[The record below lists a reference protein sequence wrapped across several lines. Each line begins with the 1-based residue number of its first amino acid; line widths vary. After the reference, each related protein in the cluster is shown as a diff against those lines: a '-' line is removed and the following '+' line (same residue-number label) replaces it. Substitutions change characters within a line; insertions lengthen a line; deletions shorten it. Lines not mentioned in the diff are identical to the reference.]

1 MICLCYMEEG
11 GSNFVVTRCGHTY
24 HAECLRVWLDVSGTC
39 PICRTA
45 TELDATIKLHGET
58 ECSAKPDCVVELRRA
73 NRELRRR
80 LHNAEE
86 EEDQETRRAN
96 KHGRASSEH
105 TERYLNL
112 KAKLSELEI
121 ELEATKK
128 RAASSLQLRKEAIGL
143 FKSLRARNPEKQ
155 GHGANAPYEAG
166 PVGPGDA
173 AEGGVHGVAADAA
186 DEGGPVGP
194 ADAGDE
200 AQEQEDTL

>member
-1 MICLCYMEEG
+1 M
-11 GSNFVVTRCGHTY
+11 
-24 HAECLRVWLDVSGTC
+24 
-39 PICRTA
+39 
-45 TELDATIKLHGET
+45 
-58 ECSAKPDCVVELRRA
+58 

-86 EEDQETRRAN
+86 EKDQETRRAH
-96 KHGRASSEH
+96 KHARASSEH

-128 RAASSLQLRKEAIGL
+128 RAASSLQLRREAIGL

-155 GHGANAPYEAG
+155 GYGANAPDEAG

-173 AEGGVHGVAADAA
+173 AEGGVDGVAADAT
-186 DEGGPVGP
+186 DEAGPVGP